1 MKHLTGLLCVMIL
14 CFNPFVASGAS
25 PDVKPEDLEQLLRDR
40 PEILLVDVRTAEE
53 FATGHFHNALN
64 IPVDELPGRLSE
76 LPQDGVIL
84 IYCAVG
90 KRSKV
95 AQMLLWQLRPDLEV
109 LHLDGKPA
117 FPADGNALLFL
128 KSLYAAAPEP
138 VCTP

>member
-1 MKHLTGLLCVMIL
+1 MKHLTGIL
-14 CFNPFVASGAS
+14 CAITLWFTPLAASGTS
-25 PDVKPEDLEQLLRDR
+25 PDVKPEELEQLLRDR
-40 PEILLVDVRTAEE
+40 PEILLLDVRTSEE
-53 FATGHFHNALN
+53 FATGHFSGALN

-76 LPQDGVIL
+76 LPQDGLIL
-84 IYCAVG
+84 VYCAVG

-109 LHLDGKPA
+109 LHLAGKPA
-117 FPADGNALLFL
+117 FPAGDESFLLL